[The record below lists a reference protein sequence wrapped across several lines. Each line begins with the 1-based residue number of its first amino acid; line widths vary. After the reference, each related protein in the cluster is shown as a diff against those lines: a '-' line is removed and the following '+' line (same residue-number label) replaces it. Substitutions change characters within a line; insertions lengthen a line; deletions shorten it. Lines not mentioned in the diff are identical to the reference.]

1 MKRAHEMILVV
12 VLFAGT
18 QCQTRRHC
26 QNLKSVHAL
35 FITMNM
41 TQPTFSGIR
50 YHDVTVITLFCAARR
65 IPLNIFPSVFS
76 LRITDVKENNGG
88 ENWERLCG
96 DNQIWRFSYP
106 RFGIGED

>member
-1 MKRAHEMILVV
+1 MKRTHEMVLVV

-26 QNLKSVHAL
+26 QNLKSIHAL
-35 FITMNM
+35 FITTNM
-41 TQPTFSGIR
+41 AQPTFSGIR

-76 LRITDVKENNGG
+76 LRITDVEENNGS

-106 RFGIGED
+106 CFGIGED